1 MEVAGGDTK
10 AIFMDLRA
18 ELLSL
23 DFDSTGV
30 VAEARALID
39 WNKRS
44 ECTHLASEAMFSDEM
59 CVDRFCAGCGRPTGS
74 VWAGWKRGCLPD
86 TQEQI
91 ANGDDKPPCV
101 SKKGVHNFA
110 YRKPLHLMTN
120 SCQESLY

>member
-44 ECTHLASEAMFSDEM
+44 ECIHL
-59 CVDRFCAGCGRPTGS
+59 
-74 VWAGWKRGCLPD
+74 
-86 TQEQI
+86 
-91 ANGDDKPPCV
+91 V
-101 SKKGVHNFA
+101 SK
-110 YRKPLHLMTN
+110 RSSLMR
-120 SCQESLY
+120 CA